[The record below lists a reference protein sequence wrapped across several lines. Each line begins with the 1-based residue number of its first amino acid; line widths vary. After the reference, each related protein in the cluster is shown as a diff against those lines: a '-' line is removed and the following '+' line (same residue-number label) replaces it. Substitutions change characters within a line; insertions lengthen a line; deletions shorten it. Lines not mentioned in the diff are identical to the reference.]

1 MITKQVI
8 TELFQQWNLFDRFFR
23 IADLDIAITACNYTP
38 EVLAFNPNYGVIRH
52 EFLELL
58 VRVAMDKYY
67 KSGLVRSESEA
78 VIRLMEGLSK
88 TEMKKYDIS
97 KWKWQRLYNEDCDTS
112 LTSKVNLLQTMYNK
126 YATRSIKT
134 GEKIYLTVDDFLQFC
149 ADTEQFT
156 ALFTPRQ
163 ATMCFHLAMLH
174 QVNEVDSDRHVKMTF
189 FEFVEAYAMMAECAD
204 LADPETALFNF
215 ERFDKTLYEK
225 LEDAFLGLQPY
236 IRRQGKARSGLLP
249 SLGLSLI
256 GKNL

>member
-23 IADLDIAITACNYTP
+23 VADLDIAITACNFTP
-38 EVLAFNPNYGVIRH
+38 EIVAFNPNYGVIRH

-58 VRVAMDKYY
+58 VRIAMHKYY
-67 KSGLVRSESEA
+67 KSGMVRSESEA
-78 VIRLMEGLSK
+78 VIRLMEGVSK
-88 TEMKKYDIS
+88 TQMKKYEIS

-126 YATRSIKT
+126 YSTRSIKA
-134 GEKIYLTVDDFLQFC
+134 GEKIFLTVDDFLQFC
-149 ADTEQFT
+149 ADTEQYT
-156 ALFTPRQ
+156 ALFTARQ

-189 FEFVEAYAMMAECAD
+189 FEFVEAFAMVVECAD
-204 LADPETALFNF
+204 SDDPEAALFNF
-215 ERFDKTLYEK
+215 EQFNKSLYEK

-236 IRRQGKARSGLLP
+236 IRRQGKLRNPILP
-249 SLGLSLI
+249 SLGLI
-256 GKNL
+256 AKNL